1 MIFIINFIEFNFS
14 SNYILLFFL
23 LLSSALISGSEVA
36 LFSLTK
42 KQIEENSNLSSVQA
56 IKSLL
61 KNPNKLLATILVT
74 NNLINIAVVILF
86 SKIGNNLFQNI
97 SSPILKFIF
106 EIVIATFL
114 ILFFGEILP
123 KIYAS
128 RNNIKFSKMIAGLL
142 KFLDFIF
149 TPISTPMYYFS
160 SFINSRLKLKVSAI
174 NINKISHALDITES
188 VSSNKDE
195 EDLLRGIVSFGNT
208 QAKNIMQSKSEIFAL
223 SISLSFKEVIKEIS
237 SSKYSRIPVYQDKI
251 EKVIG
256 VLHVKDLLPYIE
268 MDSFDWKKLLREP
281 FFVPENKKL
290 DNLILEFQE
299 KRIHLAIVLDKNGI
313 ISGVVSLE
321 DVIEEIVGDITD
333 EFDDDNV
340 LYSKIDNK
348 NYLFEGKTNLKDIVR
363 ITAIDYKIFDSFKGD
378 AETIAGFVLE
388 ISNKFPKINSKIYYK
403 NLIFQIES
411 IDKKR
416 IEKIKITINK

>member
-174 NINKISHALDITES
+174 NINKISHALDIT
-188 VSSNKDE
+188 
-195 EDLLRGIVSFGNT
+195 
-208 QAKNIMQSKSEIFAL
+208 
-223 SISLSFKEVIKEIS
+223 
-237 SSKYSRIPVYQDKI
+237 
-251 EKVIG
+251 
-256 VLHVKDLLPYIE
+256 
-268 MDSFDWKKLLREP
+268 
-281 FFVPENKKL
+281 
-290 DNLILEFQE
+290 
-299 KRIHLAIVLDKNGI
+299 
-313 ISGVVSLE
+313 
-321 DVIEEIVGDITD
+321 
-333 EFDDDNV
+333 
-340 LYSKIDNK
+340 
-348 NYLFEGKTNLKDIVR
+348 
-363 ITAIDYKIFDSFKGD
+363 
-378 AETIAGFVLE
+378 
-388 ISNKFPKINSKIYYK
+388 
-403 NLIFQIES
+403 
-411 IDKKR
+411 
-416 IEKIKITINK
+416 

>member
-1 MIFIINFIEFNFS
+1 M
-14 SNYILLFFL
+14 
-23 LLSSALISGSEVA
+23 
-36 LFSLTK
+36 
-42 KQIEENSNLSSVQA
+42 
-56 IKSLL
+56 
-61 KNPNKLLATILVT
+61 
-74 NNLINIAVVILF
+74 
-86 SKIGNNLFQNI
+86 
-97 SSPILKFIF
+97 
-106 EIVIATFL
+106 
-114 ILFFGEILP
+114 
-123 KIYAS
+123 
-128 RNNIKFSKMIAGLL
+128 
-142 KFLDFIF
+142 
-149 TPISTPMYYFS
+149 
-160 SFINSRLKLKVSAI
+160 
-174 NINKISHALDITES
+174 
-188 VSSNKDE
+188 
-195 EDLLRGIVSFGNT
+195 SFGNT
-208 QAKNIMQSKSEIFAL
+208 QAKNIMQSKREIFAL

-363 ITAIDYKIFDSFKGD
+363 ITAIDYTIFDSFKGD

>member
-1 MIFIINFIEFNFS
+1 M
-14 SNYILLFFL
+14 
-23 LLSSALISGSEVA
+23 LSSALISGSEVA